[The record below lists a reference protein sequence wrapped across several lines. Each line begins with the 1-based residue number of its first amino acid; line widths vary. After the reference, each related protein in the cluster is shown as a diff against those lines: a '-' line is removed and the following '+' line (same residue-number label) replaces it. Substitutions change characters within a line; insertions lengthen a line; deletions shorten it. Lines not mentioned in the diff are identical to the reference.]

1 MADTSV
7 GYSFISDLRN
17 ECFQKRDM
25 LANAIVSNS
34 VLSKRF
40 LTGQLDIFGHPLWKI
55 TELQTWLSN
64 YSKFHAVQI
73 TSANLKGGAPS
84 QGTELNC
91 IQYIN
96 STTRQRGLYMIGNH
110 LAVMCQYHKSASF
123 TGKDKLI
130 PHSLDAVTSDL
141 LIQDLAIARPF
152 AELAAYI
159 CYPKDFE
166 IQHLYHSYLFIN
178 NKQKFET
185 PQLTNLIKSYTL
197 SVYNVSFGVADWRHI
212 SAGFRRKIC
221 PAMEL
226 TVEDDETDDSI
237 QALQSGHSRH
247 TENRLYGI
255 TAEALAGAA
264 EDVLPMF
271 LDASTDWQVACSIVP
286 GGHML
291 PYSEARA
298 THFRTLGAANRIKV
312 NYSTPVTTMEQVT
325 NRVLAD
331 IDQKLERHAK
341 QILNGIQEQ
350 IKDAIV
356 THVLGLFEN
365 KVDQVIE
372 KISKHIS
379 GKLDLFQ
386 IKNCDLVSFA
396 LATANITSM
405 LICMHYSYN

>member
-40 LTGQLDIFGHPLWKI
+40 LTGQLDIFGHPLWKT

-110 LAVMCQYHKSASF
+110 LAVMCQYHKSASS

-178 NKQKFET
+178 NKKMFET
-185 PQLTNLIKSYTL
+185 PELTNLIKSYTL

-226 TVEDDETDDSI
+226 TVEDDETEDSI

-325 NRVLAD
+325 SRVLAD